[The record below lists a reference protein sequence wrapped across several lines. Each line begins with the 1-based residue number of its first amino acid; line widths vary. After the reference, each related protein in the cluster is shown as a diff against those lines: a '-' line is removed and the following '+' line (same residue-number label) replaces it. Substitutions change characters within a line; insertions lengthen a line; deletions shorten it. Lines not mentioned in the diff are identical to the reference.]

1 MRRKLPLPATW
12 LGGIVLAV
20 VALALMG
27 TVGNRQNP
35 LFDHGSEVTLYC
47 ETTLGVEPEFPME
60 RFFPKDTEGFE
71 NLDYGKFSFDLDG
84 CNLNASG
91 VYQIPVYYDGK
102 RTVCTVELTVL
113 GLPETPGDLN
123 FGQQLYGKLE
133 E

>member
-60 RFFPKDTEGFE
+60 RFSQKIQKDLKIWIMG
-71 NLDYGKFSFDLDG
+71 SFLLILMDT
-84 CNLNASG
+84 
-91 VYQIPVYYDGK
+91 I
-102 RTVCTVELTVL
+102 
-113 GLPETPGDLN
+113 
-123 FGQQLYGKLE
+123 
-133 E
+133 